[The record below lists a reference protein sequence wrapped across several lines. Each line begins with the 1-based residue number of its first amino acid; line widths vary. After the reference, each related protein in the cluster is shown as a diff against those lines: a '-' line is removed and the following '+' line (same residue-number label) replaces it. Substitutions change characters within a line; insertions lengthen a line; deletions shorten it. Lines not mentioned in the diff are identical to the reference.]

1 MVAGA
6 VVSAV
11 VASALEEKTAAVV
24 AAHTAF
30 FDVRG
35 GEEVA
40 AAAFA
45 AVASLAVASLAVAA
59 AGCGWC
65 LHLVVVVENSRNTH

>member
-1 MVAGA
+1 M
-6 VVSAV
+6 VVSAA
-11 VASALEEKTAAVV
+11 VAAALEEMNVAVV
-24 AAHTAF
+24 VAHTAF

-35 GEEVA
+35 GEEAV

-45 AVASLAVASLAVAA
+45 AVASLAVAA

-65 LHLVVVVENSRNTH
+65 LLLVVAVEYWRNTH

>member
-1 MVAGA
+1 MVAGEA
-6 VVSAV
+6 VLAR
-11 VASALEEKTAAVV
+11 VAAALEEKTAAVV

-35 GEEVA
+35 GEEAV

-45 AVASLAVASLAVAA
+45 AVASLDVAA
-59 AGCGWC
+59 ADCGWC
-65 LHLVVVVENSRNTH
+65 LHSVVAAENWRNTH

>member
-6 VVSAV
+6 GVSAV
-11 VASALEEKTAAVV
+11 VAAALEEMNAAVV

-35 GEEVA
+35 GEEAV

-45 AVASLAVASLAVAA
+45 AVASLAVAAA
-59 AGCGWC
+59 DCGWC
-65 LHLVVVVENSRNTH
+65 LHLVVVAENWRSTH

>member
-6 VVSAV
+6 VVSAG
-11 VASALEEKTAAVV
+11 VAAVLEEKNVAAVE
-24 AAHTAF
+24 AHTAF

-35 GEEVA
+35 GGEAV

-45 AVASLAVASLAVAA
+45 AVASVFAAA

-65 LHLVVVVENSRNTH
+65 LHLVVVAENWRNTH

>member
-11 VASALEEKTAAVV
+11 VVALEEKNAAVV
-24 AAHTAF
+24 ADHTAF

-35 GEEVA
+35 GEE
-40 AAAFA
+40 A
-45 AVASLAVASLAVAA
+45 AVAVFAVAVLVAVGA
-59 AGCGWC
+59 AGCGWR
-65 LHLVVVVENSRNTH
+65 LHLLVVAENWRNTH

>member
-1 MVAGA
+1 MVVAGV
-6 VVSAV
+6 VVSAEV
-11 VASALEEKTAAVV
+11 VAALEEKNAVAV
-24 AAHTAF
+24 ETHTAF

-35 GEEVA
+35 GEEVV

-45 AVASLAVASLAVAA
+45 VVALVVAAA

-65 LHLVVVVENSRNTH
+65 LHLVVVAENWRNTH